1 MADDKRIW
9 RIVPDTSVIIDGRLS
24 ARIRDGDFRGAE
36 IIIPEAVVSELEA
49 QANKGR
55 EIGFKGLEE
64 LLELRKLAERD
75 EILLQFS
82 GVQPTLEEIKLSKE
96 GRVDALIRSTAIDAG
111 GLFVSADRVQ
121 SLIAKAKGLNVEY
134 MHPKTL
140 DPSELTPLKIEHFFT
155 DDTMSVHLKNG
166 VPPMAKKGPIGDIR
180 YVVIRDEPV
189 TSAEL
194 SSISRELIERARLD
208 PESFIEMSSSG
219 ATVLQIRNMRIAIV
233 HPPFPMIWKLQL
245 SGQL

>member
-134 MHPKTL
+134 MYPKTL
-140 DPSELTPLKIEHFFT
+140 DPSELTPVK
-155 DDTMSVHLKNG
+155 
-166 VPPMAKKGPIGDIR
+166 
-180 YVVIRDEPV
+180 
-189 TSAEL
+189 
-194 SSISRELIERARLD
+194 
-208 PESFIEMSSSG
+208 
-219 ATVLQIRNMRIAIV
+219 
-233 HPPFPMIWKLQL
+233 
-245 SGQL
+245 